1 MVDGAVLAATA
12 LSLLAVPRWTRCR
25 ARGGNRRVRRGSERR
40 ARRLVRPETLL
51 GLVVALVYLNQVLFT
66 VYVLRVHGGDASF
79 IARYLPEGWFALADG
94 SAMRALAEHFPAPGL
109 LAPSVLRVQ
118 AFLELPLVL
127 LAYATVLRWLDHGW
141 YRRLT
146 GSWSVWA
153 ASVSYTF
160 VFCVVEWDLHN
171 PYTVDDIAIRVC
183 SAVATPLLL
192 LWLADH
198 EDDAPEH
205 SSSSEQS
212 SRAEQ
217 PSFAQMLLFAVSVW
231 ALGHLVLTVYDTALL
246 YNLGHLG
253 GRLPGA
259 VIAVC
264 ALVAA
269 RLASSRVRGGEPG
282 VALASV
288 TSGLKW
294 ALVLFFVP
302 ALAVRYGV
310 NFGTPL
316 VAVAAALAI
325 CLAAALRVRRE
336 TLSGVGAGRV
346 ALWAGQVA
354 TALLAAAAAGFAAL
368 RLVTDTYYEA
378 GLLRAA
384 GIAFAVAVAVCAAT
398 DRWLTRRSETAAV
411 P

>member
-1 MVDGAVLAATA
+1 
-12 LSLLAVPRWTRCR
+12 
-25 ARGGNRRVRRGSERR
+25 
-40 ARRLVRPETLL
+40 VRPETFL

-127 LAYATVLRWLDHGW
+127 LAYATVLRWLDRGW

-146 GSWSVWA
+146 GSWPVWA

-160 VFCVVEWDLHN
+160 VFCVVEWDLRN

-183 SAVATPLLL
+183 SAVVTPLLL
-192 LWLADH
+192 WWLADH

-212 SRAEQ
+212 
-217 PSFAQMLLFAVSVW
+217 SFAQMLLFAVSVW

-246 YNLGHLG
+246 YNLGNLG

-269 RLASSRVRGGEPG
+269 RSASSRVRGGEPG

-384 GIAFAVAVAVCAAT
+384 GVAFVVAVAVCAAT
-398 DRWLTRRSETAAV
+398 DRWLARRSEAAV
-411 P
+411 VP